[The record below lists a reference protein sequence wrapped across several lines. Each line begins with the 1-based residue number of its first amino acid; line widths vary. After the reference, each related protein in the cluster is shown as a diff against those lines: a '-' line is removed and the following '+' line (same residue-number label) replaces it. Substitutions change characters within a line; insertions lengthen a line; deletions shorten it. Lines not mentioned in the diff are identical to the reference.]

1 MAIVIKRLGDY
12 IQDIDERAGK
22 SGGYSLKDIRGISS
36 ITKLF
41 QKTKAN
47 LVDVSPAGYKVV
59 KPMQFAFNPNT
70 ARMGDKIPIALN
82 LEGKDIIVSS
92 IYPVFQIKDTN
103 QLDPQYLWLWFKRPE
118 FDRYARFKSHGS
130 AREIFSWEEMKSVKL
145 PIPDINTQRK
155 IVKQYNAAI
164 ASIDSN
170 NKIIEK
176 NKRLGILLLRK
187 ALSERTPDIITVSEI
202 GDIVGGSTP
211 STERTDYWENGT
223 IPWISPV
230 DMPRTGCHINTAPR
244 MISELGYKSTSTK
257 MLPKGSIL
265 YSSRA
270 PIGLTAINNI
280 ELCTNQGFKSIIPKK
295 EYGTPFTYF
304 LMLNEGKKMAK
315 KYEGSTFAEVS
326 GSELARY
333 EVAVPSLEAIEGLN
347 EKMSKLLAY
356 SNVLEKEN
364 DTLANLANTIVK
376 NTGRSIS

>member
-1 MAIVIKRLGDY
+1 MAIVIKSLGDY

-22 SGGYSLKDIRGISS
+22 SGEYSLKDIRGISS

-92 IYPVFQIKDTN
+92 IYPVFRIKDTN

-187 ALSERTPDIITVSEI
+187 ALSERTPNIITVSEI

-223 IPWISPV
+223 IPWISP
-230 DMPRTGCHINTAPR
+230 
-244 MISELGYKSTSTK
+244 
-257 MLPKGSIL
+257 
-265 YSSRA
+265 
-270 PIGLTAINNI
+270 
-280 ELCTNQGFKSIIPKK
+280 
-295 EYGTPFTYF
+295 
-304 LMLNEGKKMAK
+304 AK
-315 KYEGSTFAEVS
+315 
-326 GSELARY
+326 
-333 EVAVPSLEAIEGLN
+333 
-347 EKMSKLLAY
+347 
-356 SNVLEKEN
+356 N
-364 DTLANLANTIVK
+364 DK
-376 NTGRSIS
+376 